1 MLKQLLPRSLDNTY
15 RGNRLALW
23 LFGLVTL
30 MRTFQSLVVIFDS
43 YSTAVRADGI
53 PLDSY
58 PHDAAQTIAAIF
70 ALSGLSRLIISLVC
84 VVVLVRY
91 RSAVSFMLAVV
102 LLNYLAAQVLLKFVP
117 IVRVGSPPASVVNLT
132 LLALTLVGFVLS
144 LWRRKDAPALP

>member
-144 LWRRKDAPALP
+144 LWRRKDAPVLS